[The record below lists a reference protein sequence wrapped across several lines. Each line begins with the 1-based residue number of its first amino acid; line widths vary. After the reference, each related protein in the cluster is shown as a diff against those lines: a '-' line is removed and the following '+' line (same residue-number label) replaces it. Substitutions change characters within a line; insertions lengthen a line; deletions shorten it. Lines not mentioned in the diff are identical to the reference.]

1 MYDNRQCDI
10 KRLRRFFSIVFG
22 EGELLSL
29 YRTNFLMM
37 HNFGYDVQSMEN
49 MIPFEREIYTLM
61 LIDQLAK
68 EQEQKNKKG

>member
-1 MYDNRQCDI
+1 MWFGRHNNVDG
-10 KRLRRFFSIVFG
+10 LRRFFSIIFG
-22 EGELLSL
+22 DGELLSL

-37 HNFGYDVQSMEN
+37 HNFGYDVQAMEN

-68 EQEQKNKKG
+68 EQENKNKG

>member
-1 MYDNRQCDI
+1 MWFTGYSDV
-10 KRLRRFFSIVFG
+10 KRLRRFFSIIFG
-22 EGELLSL
+22 DGELLSL

-37 HNFGYDVQSMEN
+37 HNFGYDVQALES

-68 EQEQKNKKG
+68 EQEQKNKG

>member
-1 MYDNRQCDI
+1 
-10 KRLRRFFSIVFG
+10 
-22 EGELLSL
+22 
-29 YRTNFLMM
+29 MM
-37 HNFGYDVQSMEN
+37 HNFGYDVQAMEN